1 MRTIR
6 IGSGAGYSG
15 DRIEPAVEL
24 AEKGDIQYLVFEC
37 LGERTVALA
46 QQARMKNPDS
56 GYDPLLE
63 ERMRAVLPVCAS
75 QGIRIVTNMGA
86 ANPLAAARKT
96 AEIARSLGLSSLK
109 IAAIVGDDVLD
120 ACKERDLPIM
130 EFDGTIKQLGNR
142 LLSANAYLGA
152 EPIAEALSAGA
163 DIVITGRASDPALF
177 LAPMIHA
184 FGWAMDDWNLLGQG
198 TVAGHLLECAGQIT
212 GGYFADPGYKD
223 IPDLARLGFPIGE
236 VGEDGGLVITKV
248 KGSGGAVTAQ
258 TCKEQLLYEV
268 HDPTQ
273 YIQPDV
279 VADFSQVKVEEIA
292 PNRVRVSGGRGTKRT
307 GTLKVSVGYVD
318 SYIGEGQISYAGP
331 GALARGRLALEI
343 VRERL
348 KLTGVAASE
357 LWFELIGVDSLHGAN
372 LAAKANEPYEVRV
385 RVTGRTEN
393 LREAVRIGNEV
404 ETLYTNGP
412 AAGGGAVGVER
423 FDLVADSDSFAQI
436 FGAAGDAHADLV
448 RLAGARG
455 DLSPVQRVDAD
466 QLEPPVAG
474 GDAGEFQPLA
484 NDFQRQPP
492 PRQCAG
498 AGIGNLALAD
508 IAVDVANRD
517 LQRAG
522 TFCSPSAAD
531 PHAVRRDL
539 LDLHLRKIRDHVGL
553 DILRGIVHLVEQ
565 LLLAGLRRHR
575 AAGAFDLGDDQ
586 AAVFADFADR
596 KAEPREIGNVL
607 VAGVGE
613 VAAGDL
619 AGAFKQ
625 MSGDG
630 ALPQQVP
637 VIHRPA
643 EGVNHRRQKQRG
655 IGGAPGDH
663 DIGAA
668 GERLRDR
675 LGAEIGIGRQ

>member
-1 MRTIR
+1 MPGSLLRTIR

-46 QQARMKNPDS
+46 QQARMKDPDG

-63 ERMRAVLPVCAS
+63 ERIRAVLPSCAAR
-75 QGIRIVTNMGA
+75 GIKIVTNMGA

-96 AEIARSLGLSSLK
+96 AEIAKSLGLSALK
-109 IAAIVGDDVLD
+109 IAAVLGDDVLD
-120 ACKERDLPIM
+120 ACKSRDLPIM

-223 IPDLARLGFPIGE
+223 VPDLARLGFPIGE
-236 VGEDGGLVITKV
+236 VGADGSLVITKV
-248 KGSGGAVTAQ
+248 EGSGGAVTAR

-268 HDPTQ
+268 HDPAH

-279 VADFSQVKVEEIA
+279 VADFSQVVVEEIA
-292 PNRVRVSGGRGTKRT
+292 ADRVQVSGGRGTKRT

-348 KLTGVAASE
+348 KLTGVATSE
-357 LWFELIGVDSLHGAN
+357 LRFELIGVDSLHGAQV
-372 LAAKANEPYEVRV
+372 AAKANEPYEVRV
-385 RVTGRTEN
+385 RVAGRTEN

-412 AAGGGAVGVER
+412 AAGGGAFKSARDV
-423 FDLVADSDSFAQI
+423 VA
-436 FGAAGDAHADLV
+436 
-448 RLAGARG
+448 
-455 DLSPVQRVDAD
+455 
-466 QLEPPVAG
+466 VAS
-474 GDAGEFQPLA
+474 
-484 NDFQRQPP
+484 
-492 PRQCAG
+492 
-498 AGIGNLALAD
+498 
-508 IAVDVANRD
+508 V
-517 LQRAG
+517 
-522 TFCSPSAAD
+522 
-531 PHAVRRDL
+531 L
-539 LDLHLRKIRDHVGL
+539 L
-553 DILRGIVHLVEQ
+553 
-565 LLLAGLRRHR
+565 
-575 AAGAFDLGDDQ
+575 
-586 AAVFADFADR
+586 
-596 KAEPREIGNVL
+596 PRELATPSIRF
-607 VAGVGE
+607 VGE
-613 VAAGDL
+613 
-619 AGAFKQ
+619 
-625 MSGDG
+625 
-630 ALPQQVP
+630 
-637 VIHRPA
+637 
-643 EGVNHRRQKQRG
+643 
-655 IGGAPGDH
+655 
-663 DIGAA
+663 
-668 GERLRDR
+668 
-675 LGAEIGIGRQ
+675 